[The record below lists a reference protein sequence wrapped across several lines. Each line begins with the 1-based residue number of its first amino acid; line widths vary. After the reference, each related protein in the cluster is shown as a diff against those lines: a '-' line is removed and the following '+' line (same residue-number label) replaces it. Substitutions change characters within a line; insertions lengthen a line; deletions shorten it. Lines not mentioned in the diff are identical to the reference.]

1 MKILKSTP
9 KQDGFYMPAEFEIHE
24 GCIMIWP
31 ERTDS
36 WQYGAVAARKAF
48 TEVATAIS
56 KSENVTVCASE
67 I

>member
-31 ERTDS
+31 ERADS
-36 WQYGAVAARKAF
+36 WQYGAVAAERLLQKLLLPF
-48 TEVATAIS
+48 QNL
-56 KSENVTVCASE
+56 KM
-67 I
+67 